1 LIDILYTASGP
12 KPIVIVKRKND
23 QRRQKEIDA
32 SLPLLQAALAH
43 ALGLVHIG
51 SVVGGL
57 EGVAGGGQG
66 LQVCAVLLL
75 GLY

>member
-12 KPIVIVKRKND
+12 KSIVIVKRKND

-43 ALGLVHIG
+43 TLGLVHIG

-57 EGVAGGGQG
+57 QRVAGGGQG